1 MKEEKQNGLSQS
13 TASIIS
19 VLFNLDTQ
27 SAITAAL
34 FVSLFTIAGSFFID
48 LCNYVYWY
56 GYFERFHI
64 PMAYFEEAI
73 IPDLGFLYM
82 VAICVP
88 LPLLWWW
95 GLHKLDVLVDKWI
108 NAKPVEG
115 KKRRRRREIW
125 ISILYIVIMLAL
137 ICLEFFLLEIVPEG
151 VPYFLTAMLIVETA
165 MFIILKYIK
174 FDFGSNYKLSEKNYW
189 IIRILAVLFLLYVIL
204 GAVYFSGQKDHY
216 DEVVGQSLKIVNEPQ
231 INVSEMKNGEE
242 IVIDLVLLETS
253 DYYYVS
259 QATLRITD
267 DAPYIQVWDEDTY
280 RFINKANCPV
290 KSMYAQL
297 SDSDSLTNTQS
308 WLLALYLF
316 VSLICGVIF
325 MYLFTLPKIESGSE
339 GPLRGKILQ

>member
-13 TASIIS
+13 NTSIIS

-34 FVSLFTIAGSFFID
+34 FVSLFTLAGSFFID

-73 IPDLGFLYM
+73 IPDLGFLYI

-88 LPLLWWW
+88 MPLLWWW
-95 GLHKLDVLVDKWI
+95 GLHKLGVLVDKWI
-108 NAKPVEG
+108 TAKPVEEG
-115 KKRRRRREIW
+115 KRRRRETW
-125 ISILYIVIMLAL
+125 ASILYIVILLAL
-137 ICLEFFLLEIVPEG
+137 VVLEIFLLEIVPEG
-151 VPYFLTAMLIVETA
+151 VPYLLTVLLILETT
-165 MFIILKYIK
+165 MFIILKYVK
-174 FDFGSNYKLSEKNYW
+174 LDFGSNYKLSEKSYW

-204 GAVYFSGQKDHY
+204 GAVYFSGQRDNY

-231 INVSEMKNGEE
+231 INMSEMKNGEE

-267 DAPYIQVWDEDTY
+267 DALYIQVWDEDTY

-290 KSMYAQL
+290 KSIYAQL
-297 SDSDSLTNTQS
+297 SDSDSVTNAQS
-308 WLLALYLF
+308 LLLVLYLV
-316 VSLICGVIF
+316 VSMLCGIIF
-325 MYLFTLPKIESGSE
+325 MYLFTLPKTENGSE
-339 GPLRGKILQ
+339 GTLRGKILQ